1 MDSSPHEN
9 KDVQPILNKIAS
21 LIAEGEV
28 DDAARLAEKEGLLDK
43 AIVLYEKCSDF
54 RSLGRV
60 YEKLNQLKKA
70 MLAYE
75 RGKLYQEAARVAEAL
90 GEKRKAERFYN
101 LYQKQEFTPYGH

>member
-1 MDSSPHEN
+1 MSTPADLSKQKNE
-9 KDVQPILNKIAS
+9 VEAQITS

-28 DDAARLAEKEGLLDK
+28 DDAARLAEEKGLLDK

-54 RSLGRV
+54 RSQGRV
-60 YEKLNQLKKA
+60 YEKLNRLKKA

-75 RGKLYQEAARVAEAL
+75 RGKLYQEAARVAQQL
-90 GEKRKAERFYN
+90 GETRKAERFYN

>member
-1 MDSSPHEN
+1 MADNSIEKN
-9 KDVQPILNKIAS
+9 EVEAQITA
-21 LIAEGEV
+21 LITGGEV

-60 YEKLNQLKKA
+60 YEKLNLLKKA

-75 RGKLYQEAARVAEAL
+75 RGKIYQEAARVAQQL
-90 GEKRKAERFYN
+90 GEIRKAERFYN

>member
-1 MDSSPHEN
+1 MPITLATKSEN
-9 KDVQPILNKIAS
+9 NDTEQKIAS

-43 AIVLYEKCSDF
+43 AIVLYGKCSDF

-70 MLAYE
+70 MQAFE
-75 RGKLYQEAARVAEAL
+75 RGKWYQEAARVAEQL
-90 GEKRKAERFYN
+90 GETGKAEKFYH
-101 LYQKQEFTPYGH
+101 LYQKQEFNTYRH